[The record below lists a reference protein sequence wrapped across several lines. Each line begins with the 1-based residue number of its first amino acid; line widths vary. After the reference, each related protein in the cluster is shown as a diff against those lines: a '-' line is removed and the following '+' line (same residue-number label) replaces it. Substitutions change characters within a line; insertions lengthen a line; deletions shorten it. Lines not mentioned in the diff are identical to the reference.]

1 MHSTSKHTKAQ
12 TNDTCAWTPNSVV
25 YTSERANFMS
35 CLSETIFAVHA
46 VHSFS
51 VTVSASI
58 HSISASHRKKATHEY
73 SAHEVK
79 LPKQGRSVA
88 RPSCRSFLSKAAH
101 INQIFEH
108 LSFFFP
114 VPRAML
120 DSSAGSHP

>member
-1 MHSTSKHTKAQ
+1 
-12 TNDTCAWTPNSVV
+12 
-25 YTSERANFMS
+25 MS

-88 RPSCRSFLSKAAH
+88 RPSSSDAGLVEESGDTDTRPTAGAATAK
-101 INQIFEH
+101 
-108 LSFFFP
+108 S
-114 VPRAML
+114 PRRA
-120 DSSAGSHP
+120 S